1 VCKYF
6 ICFLSLAAAFVFA
19 NDTTLRDPTR
29 PIGAATSQVVVSQ
42 SSPLQLNSVLISPSR
57 KVATING
64 QSLMQGQTIKGTD
77 YQVVSIQKNAV
88 TLKSGNTTRVLTM
101 IESRVKK

>member
-1 VCKYF
+1 MYKFFVG
-6 ICFLSLAAAFVFA
+6 ITSLAVTLAFA
-19 NDTTLRDPTR
+19 DDNALRDPTR
-29 PIGAATSQVVVSQ
+29 PIGAAAHQAVASHP
-42 SSPLQLNSVLISPSR
+42 SSLQLNSVLISPSR

-77 YQVVSIQKNAV
+77 YQVVSIQKNTV
-88 TLKSGNTTRVLTM
+88 TLKSGDTTRVLTM